1 MPADQPMSRGALDWV
16 ARRRRWIAAMGVL
29 LLLLAGASL
38 TIRHV
43 GSWLVVQDRLEPA
56 PVIVVLSGRMPE
68 RAREA
73 AAIYGQGFASEVWIS
88 RPTSPAEELEEMGIA
103 YVGEE
108 FYSARVLMKL
118 GVPSDAIRV
127 LDRPAE
133 NTLEEVDGI
142 AAELKRAGDK
152 KVIMVTTKAH
162 TRRVRFIWHK
172 RVGDSPRAIVRFA
185 RDDSYDGSHW
195 WRTTAGALDVV
206 REVLGLAN
214 AWAGFPVRPAA

>member
-1 MPADQPMSRGALDWV
+1 
-16 ARRRRWIAAMGVL
+16 
-29 LLLLAGASL
+29 
-38 TIRHV
+38 V
-43 GSWLVVQDRLEPA
+43 GSWLVVQDQLEPA
-56 PVIVVLSGRMPE
+56 PVIVVLSGRLPE

-88 RPTSPAEELEEMGIA
+88 RPTSPAEELEKMGIA

-127 LDRPAE
+127 LDRPAG
-133 NTLEEVDGI
+133 NTLEEVEEI

-152 KVIMVTTKAH
+152 KVIVVTTKAH

-185 RDDSYDGSHW
+185 RDDPYDGSRW

-214 AWAGFPVRPAA
+214 AWAGFPVRPAT

>member
-1 MPADQPMSRGALDWV
+1 MSRGALDWV
-16 ARRRRWIAAMGVL
+16 ARRWRWIAAVGVL

-43 GSWLVVQDRLEPA
+43 GSWLVVQDQLEPA
-56 PVIVVLSGRMPE
+56 PVIVVLSGRLPE

-88 RPTSPAEELEEMGIA
+88 RPTSPAEELEKMGIA

-127 LDRPAE
+127 LDRPAG
-133 NTLEEVDGI
+133 NTLEEVEEI

-152 KVIMVTTKAH
+152 KVIVVTTKAH

-185 RDDSYDGSHW
+185 RDDPYDGSRW

-214 AWAGFPVRPAA
+214 AWAGFPVRPAT